1 MKRFSLIFTG
11 VRLPLDYL
19 TLFLAGLS
27 AYALRFLEIFT
38 TVRPVTFDL
47 SLPEYIS
54 ILLPLLFIVIP
65 IFALSGLYTSRRI
78 PLLAELTRITL
89 AVSTAVAVVLAIA
102 FFSRELFDSRFIFVS
117 AWALAIIFVSAE
129 RCLLRFIE
137 RLLLAHNIGGQSI
150 VIIGK
155 TPSSEELKRFFQK
168 YPRYGWRIV
177 ANYRAFNKETKKRL
191 LELKERGQLTS
202 LLIVDDSFHR
212 RDIEEM
218 KAFSDIEHLQFL
230 YAAELVPGAVTQ
242 PIIHMFS
249 GIPIVEVPKTPLDG
263 WGAIYKR
270 LFDIFVSSILI
281 ALSFPIQ
288 FITAIALLSEKQG
301 GILFRQ
307 DRIGQ
312 YGKNFGYFKFRSM
325 IKHAHNLRSDKA
337 FLQAHPNTRHDSP
350 MLKIKNDPR
359 VTKVGKFI
367 RAFSIDEIPEF
378 YLVFLGKMSLVG
390 PRPHL
395 PEEVARY
402 KPEQKRVLAIK
413 PGITGL
419 AQVSGRA
426 SLSFNEEVRLDIH
439 YIENWSPWLDLVIL
453 LKTPFIV
460 LFADGD
466 GNSRL
471 R

>member
-1 MKRFSLIFTG
+1 MKRFSLVFTG
-11 VRLPLDYL
+11 LRLPLDYL
-19 TLFLAGLS
+19 TLFFAGLL

-38 TVRPVTFDL
+38 SVRPVTFDL
-47 SLPEYIS
+47 SLGEYIR
-54 ILLPLLFIVIP
+54 ILLPLLFVVIP

-78 PLLAELTRITL
+78 PILAELTRITL

-117 AWALAIIFVSAE
+117 AWALAIIFIA
-129 RCLLRFIE
+129 IE
-137 RLLLAHNIGGQSI
+137 RLALRLIERFLLTRHIGVQSI

-155 TPSSEELKRFFQK
+155 TPSSEELTQFFHK
-168 YPRYGWRIV
+168 YPGYGWRIV
-177 ANYRAFNKETKKRL
+177 ANYREFNKETRKRL
-191 LELKERGQLTS
+191 QELKARQELTS
-202 LLIVDDSFHR
+202 ILIVDDSFDR
-212 RDIEEM
+212 RAMAEM

-270 LFDIFVSSILI
+270 LFDILISSFLIL
-281 ALSFPIQ
+281 LSFPLQ
-288 FITAIALLSEKQG
+288 FMTAIALILEKQG

-325 IKHAHNLRSDKA
+325 IKNAHDFRKDEA
-337 FLQAHPNTRHDSP
+337 FLRAHHNTRQNSP

-402 KPEQKRVLAIK
+402 KPEHKRVLAIK

-426 SLSFNEEVRLDIH
+426 SLSFDEEVRLDMH
-439 YIENWSPWLDLVIL
+439 YIENWSPWLDFVIL
-453 LKTPFIV
+453 LKTPFVV